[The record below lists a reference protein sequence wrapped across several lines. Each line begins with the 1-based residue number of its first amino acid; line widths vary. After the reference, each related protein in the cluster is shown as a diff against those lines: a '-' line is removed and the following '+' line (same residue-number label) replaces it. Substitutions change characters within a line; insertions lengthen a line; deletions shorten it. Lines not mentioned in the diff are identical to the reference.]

1 MKGKIKSIYNF
12 IQNRM
17 SFGTRLFAAF
27 FAVAVPVMLIVSGA
41 LYIFFDRSSQE
52 NASRTMLQSLE
63 QLRGSLEYVIEDTQ
77 KLSRSIIYDA
87 DVQALLEK
95 AASGEEYPETDA
107 VQDFINGFIVD
118 RDYIES
124 VVLVGR
130 TDTLFS
136 SERAYT
142 NVSSPDQIRKKWWYP
157 SLDEQET
164 AYQWFDQAK
173 RNKDEEDLFGE
184 QGSDNCLMLTRTI
197 RSLKDY
203 TTPLGR
209 MMIYL
214 ENDYIKDLIHSISW
228 GDTLSVWVCS
238 NEGRMY
244 LANDSGRSRWDL
256 LDDVLSLGDE
266 GNASQALSGIIR
278 LDGRLYVWGL
288 ETFGEDGW
296 KLAMLVPL
304 SEVNTSRFIAAVQI
318 ISMIV
323 VILLVVAIVAL
334 VISRSL
340 SRPVRRI
347 SQIMDAYHNH
357 DMGAEKQD
365 DGKLSLEDL
374 KDRKDEVG
382 TICRSY
388 EHMVHRVDTL
398 IRENYIKDLE
408 KKDAQLALMQSQI
421 NPHFLY
427 NTLDSINWMAM
438 ANGQDEISEMVT
450 ALSDTFR
457 LSLRRTDSAYVQ
469 VGQELEYLNSYL
481 TLQKYRYGER
491 LSYHFQVPQEIR
503 SLFLLRFLLQPVVEN
518 GIKHGIGLLDKGG
531 CIDIKMEIVTQQ
543 DQKEMLMIHVINDGD
558 KVDLARVEELL
569 DFDVEKDTFLAFDK
583 KGYGLQNINRRIKIV
598 HGSQYGVSFSITK
611 DGRTDCCLRLPAVIE
626 NGARDISQ

>member
-1 MKGKIKSIYNF
+1 MTLRGEDFEHTAERRDYEREDKKYLQFYTKSYVFRNP
-12 IQNRM
+12 
-17 SFGTRLFAAF
+17 AF
-27 FAVAVPVMLIVSGA
+27 CGIFRSGCAGDVDRFRGAV
-41 LYIFFDRSSQE
+41 YFFDRSSQE

-124 VVLVGR
+124 VVVVGR
-130 TDTLFS
+130 MDTLFS

-256 LDDVLSLGDE
+256 LDDVLSLE
-266 GNASQALSGIIR
+266 M
-278 LDGRLYVWGL
+278 
-288 ETFGEDGW
+288 
-296 KLAMLVPL
+296 K
-304 SEVNTSRFIAAVQI
+304 
-318 ISMIV
+318 
-323 VILLVVAIVAL
+323 
-334 VISRSL
+334 
-340 SRPVRRI
+340 
-347 SQIMDAYHNH
+347 
-357 DMGAEKQD
+357 
-365 DGKLSLEDL
+365 
-374 KDRKDEVG
+374 G
-382 TICRSY
+382 TL
-388 EHMVHRVDTL
+388 HR
-398 IRENYIKDLE
+398 
-408 KKDAQLALMQSQI
+408 
-421 NPHFLY
+421 H
-427 NTLDSINWMAM
+427 
-438 ANGQDEISEMVT
+438 
-450 ALSDTFR
+450 
-457 LSLRRTDSAYVQ
+457 
-469 VGQELEYLNSYL
+469 
-481 TLQKYRYGER
+481 
-491 LSYHFQVPQEIR
+491 
-503 SLFLLRFLLQPVVEN
+503 
-518 GIKHGIGLLDKGG
+518 
-531 CIDIKMEIVTQQ
+531 
-543 DQKEMLMIHVINDGD
+543 
-558 KVDLARVEELL
+558 
-569 DFDVEKDTFLAFDK
+569 
-583 KGYGLQNINRRIKIV
+583 
-598 HGSQYGVSFSITK
+598 
-611 DGRTDCCLRLPAVIE
+611 
-626 NGARDISQ
+626 